1 MPDRTIRP
9 DLLARLHEIMN
20 DIANASYEAGRE
32 DMRAAILSAAQA
44 PVVQQRSAPARPS
57 TVRTA
62 VTRPSADRAPRGSV
76 RAAIRHVLTQQ
87 PGLTEME
94 LGAKVSAYDPNVSAR
109 SMGGELRRRRG
120 SLYRS
125 DGGKW
130 YLIARESGKEAA
142 GSRSDPADLLDQAI
156 TGVPYAEAPIAA

>member
-9 DLLARLHEIMN
+9 DLLTHLRAILDEVAK
-20 DIANASYEAGRE
+20 DAYESGRE

-44 PVVQQRSAPARPS
+44 PGVSQRPAPTRTS
-57 TVRTA
+57 TVR
-62 VTRPSADRAPRGSV
+62 PSVDRAPRGSV
-76 RAAIRHVLTQQ
+76 RAAIRHVLSHQ

-94 LGAKVSAYDPNVSAR
+94 LGAAVSAYDPNVSAR

-130 YLIARESGKEAA
+130 FLIARESGKGSA
-142 GSRSDPADLLDQAI
+142 GPQSDPADLLDQAT

>member
-9 DLLARLHEIMN
+9 DLLTRLREIL
-20 DIANASYEAGRE
+20 DEVAKDAYETGRD

-44 PVVQQRSAPARPS
+44 PAVSQRPVPTRASTGRPS
-57 TVRTA
+57 V
-62 VTRPSADRAPRGSV
+62 DRAPRGSV
-76 RAAIRHVLTQQ
+76 RAAIQHVLSHQ

-94 LGAKVSAYDPNVSAR
+94 LGAAVSAYDPNVSAR

-130 YLIARESGKEAA
+130 FLIARESGKEAA
-142 GSRSDPADLLDQAI
+142 GSRNDPADLLNQAT

>member
-1 MPDRTIRP
+1 MPDRAIRP
-9 DLLARLHEIMN
+9 DLLTRLREIL
-20 DIANASYEAGRE
+20 DEIAKDAYEAGRG

-44 PVVQQRSAPARPS
+44 PEVSQHPVPPRTSTARPS
-57 TVRTA
+57 V
-62 VTRPSADRAPRGSV
+62 DRAPRGSV
-76 RAAIRHVLTQQ
+76 RAAIRHVLSQQ

-94 LGAKVSAYDPNVSAR
+94 LGAAVSAYDPNVSAR
-109 SMGGELRRRRG
+109 SMGGELRRRRD

-130 YLIARESGKEAA
+130 FLIARESGKEAA
-142 GSRSDPADLLDQAI
+142 GSRSDPADLLNQAT

>member
-9 DLLARLHEIMN
+9 DLMTRLREVL
-20 DIANASYEAGRE
+20 DAIAKASYDAGRE

-44 PVVQQRSAPARPS
+44 PEISQHAAPIRPS
-57 TVRTA
+57 KV
-62 VTRPSADRAPRGSV
+62 RPSADRAPRGSV
-76 RAAIRHVLTQQ
+76 RAAIRHVLSQQ

-94 LGAKVSAYDPNVSAR
+94 LGAAVSAYDPNVSAR

-125 DGGKW
+125 NGGKW
-130 YLIARESGKEAA
+130 FLIARESGKGSA
-142 GSRSDPADLLDQAI
+142 GPQSSPADLPNQAD
-156 TGVPYAEAPIAA
+156 TGVPDAEAPIAA